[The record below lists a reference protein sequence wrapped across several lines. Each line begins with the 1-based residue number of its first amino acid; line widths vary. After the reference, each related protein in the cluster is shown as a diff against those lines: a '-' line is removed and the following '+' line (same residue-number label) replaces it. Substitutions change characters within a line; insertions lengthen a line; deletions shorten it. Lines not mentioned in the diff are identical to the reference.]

1 MLSRGSGNQNYQKI
15 LLGSVSVEATK
26 LISLVSIVG
35 GANVGV
41 IGDHKVVLSHLVLH
55 LRNYGTGIL
64 LGDLGQL
71 SSFQKIFIILLL

>member
-1 MLSRGSGNQNYQKI
+1 MLV
-15 LLGSVSVEATK
+15 SVSVEAAK
-26 LISLVSIVG
+26 LVSLVPIVG
-35 GANVGV
+35 RADVCIIGYDEV
-41 IGDHKVVLSHLVLH
+41 ILSHLVLH

>member
-1 MLSRGSGNQNYQKI
+1 M
-15 LLGSVSVEATK
+15 SVEATK
-26 LISLVSIVG
+26 LISLVSVVG